1 MNCTNCKA
9 EVSLNFCPN
18 CGQPSSVERIDG
30 RYILKE
36 IGSVLNVQRGI
47 LYTIKAMAIHPGK
60 SVRVYLTEH
69 RSRLVKPIVFI
80 FVTSLFYSLCMAI
93 FNFEDGYVGYV
104 EDDGSTTNSL
114 FRWVQDNYGY
124 ANLMMGVLIAL
135 WTKLFFRKHPFNLFE
150 ILILLCYVMGM
161 GMFMLAI
168 FGVVEGLTS
177 LKVLQF
183 GAILLFVY
191 TTWAMGQ
198 FFDGRKVS
206 SYLKALFAYLF
217 GLLAF
222 SLLLFAIGGF
232 VDEVVMR

>member
-9 EVSLNFCPN
+9 EVLLNFCPN
-18 CGQPSSVERIDG
+18 CGHPSSVERIDG

-36 IGSVLNVQRGI
+36 IGSVLNFQRGI
-47 LYTIKAMAIHPGK
+47 LYTLKALTVHPGK
-60 SVRVYLTEH
+60 SMRDYLTQH
-69 RSRLVKPIVFI
+69 RTRLVKPTAFI
-80 FVTSLFYSLCMAI
+80 IITSLFYSLCMAV

-104 EDDGSTTNSL
+104 DDDGSTANNL

-124 ANLMMGVLIAL
+124 SNLMMGVLIAF
-135 WTKLFFRKHPFNLFE
+135 WTRLFFRRYPYNLFE
-150 ILILLCYVMGM
+150 ILIMLCYVIGM

-168 FGVVEGLTS
+168 FGIVEGLTN

-191 TTWAMGQ
+191 ATWAIGQ
-198 FFDGRKVS
+198 FFDGRKIS

-217 GLLAF
+217 GLIAF
-222 SLLLFAIGGF
+222 SLMLFAIGSF

>member
-1 MNCTNCKA
+1 MHCKNCNA
-9 EVSLNFCPN
+9 DVSSNFCPN
-18 CGQPSSVERIDG
+18 CGHPSSVERIDG
-30 RYILKE
+30 RYILRE
-36 IGSVLNVQRGI
+36 IGSALNFQRGI
-47 LYTIKAMAIHPGK
+47 LYTLKALAVHPGK
-60 SVRVYLTEH
+60 SVREYLTGS

-80 FVTSLFYSLCMAI
+80 IVTSLFYSLCMAI

-104 EDDGSTTNSL
+104 EDDGSTANNL

-168 FGVVEGLTS
+168 FGVAEGLTS

-217 GLLAF
+217 GLVAF

-232 VDEVVMR
+232 VDEVVLG